1 MKYYIL
7 MLVSLLCFFSLH
19 AENILIDGL
28 LYQVNESD
36 QTADVVGNELASDTL
51 IDLVIPSTIASNGKE
66 YTVRRV
72 MCPGL
77 SGCQTIKSV
86 KLPSCLQ
93 RIEQTAFKGCSYL
106 RKLTIQDADSLVVE
120 QWAFDNCNLQTIVV
134 SGNVFC
140 SYWEP
145 IDRMFL
151 SSLKASQ
158 VIITG
163 DMPKSGY
170 LSGYLEPQQY
180 LIIQD
185 NVNDI
190 SGYTKPYYRHIYSY
204 SKTPPALNPRVTQGE
219 FDNTTVHVTRE
230 SYAAYFQDSVWSR
243 YVNLTNDAVPTKSLS
258 LATHDIQLHVDEQVV
273 LSIDKDGTQPTIV
286 FNSVNSYEAS
296 KVGLSK
302 KSETEWSIRGKKPG
316 EVTLVFA
323 CGELEDTCHVTVLEA
338 LVPTPIVTLSP
349 ETLKLEIEETAYV
362 NHTITDGPEQELS
375 YNIGNPEIAA
385 IRTVGNKCQ
394 VLALRPGT
402 TVLTAATTQ
411 GDCIPGECQV
421 RVRHPAD
428 LNKDWAVNITDV
440 NFIINRLLGKN
451 NPTPPSLGT
460 INYDVNRDDKVDIA
474 DVNAVINAMLGKQ

>member
-77 SGCQTIKSV
+77 LGCQTIKSV
-86 KLPSCLQ
+86 RLPSCLQ
-93 RIEQTAFKGCSYL
+93 KIEQTAFKDCSYL

-120 QWAFDNCNLQTIVV
+120 EYAFANCNLQTIVV
-134 SGNVFC
+134 SGNVYC

-145 IDRMFL
+145 IDRMLL
-151 SSLKASQ
+151 SSLNASQ

-163 DMPKSGY
+163 DMPKSGF
-170 LSGYLEPQQY
+170 LQAKQN

-190 SGYTKPYYRHIYSY
+190 SGFSKPFSHHIYSY
-204 SKTPPALNPRVTQGE
+204 SKTPPVLNPWGTQYD
-219 FDNTTVHVTRE
+219 FDNTTVHVSRE

-273 LSIDKDGTQPTIV
+273 LSIDKDGTQSTIA

-296 KVGLSK
+296 KVGFSK
-302 KSETEWSIRGKKPG
+302 KSETEWYIWGERPG

-338 LVPTPIVTLSP
+338 QVPTPIVTLSP
-349 ETLKLEIEETAYV
+349 QTLKLEIEETAYV

-440 NFIINRLLGKN
+440 NFIINRLLGKVN
-451 NPTPPSLGT
+451 AIPPSLGS
-460 INYDVNRDDKVDIA
+460 INYDVNRDGKVDIA